1 MNTISNIDTSNIP
14 NKESLET
21 IIQKYTRISDYK
33 FSKNINITKYSK
45 TWWNKE
51 CSEKL
56 TKYRLS
62 KTIEDW
68 KNFKKVIKKTKYIFF
83 NNKIQEITLKNK
95 RSWDLM
101 N

>member
-1 MNTISNIDTSNIP
+1 MNTISNINTSNIP

-45 TWWNKE
+45 AWWNEE
-51 CSEKL
+51 CSEKI

-62 KTIEDW
+62 KTIENW

-83 NNKIQEITLKNK
+83 NDKI
-95 RSWDLM
+95 
-101 N
+101 